1 MARKRRI
8 INKDIEEEYEFI
20 PPEFDEEEF
29 IRKDIH
35 NTKVLLVAAAM
46 AVVIG
51 IICSYI
57 QKMFSGPT
65 GVCLG
70 FALLLLSIVAVRPLF
85 KVIGFDI
92 NLLEKKSVI
101 GNDIMF
107 LLLGL
112 GIWIL
117 FVNPPF
123 Y

>member
-29 IRKDIH
+29 IRKDIYG
-35 NTKVLLVAAAM
+35 TKVLLIVAAM

-65 GVCLG
+65 GVCSG
-70 FALLLLSIVAVRPLF
+70 FVLLFSSIIIIRPLL
-85 KVIGFDI
+85 KLIGLDI

-112 GIWIL
+112 GVWIL